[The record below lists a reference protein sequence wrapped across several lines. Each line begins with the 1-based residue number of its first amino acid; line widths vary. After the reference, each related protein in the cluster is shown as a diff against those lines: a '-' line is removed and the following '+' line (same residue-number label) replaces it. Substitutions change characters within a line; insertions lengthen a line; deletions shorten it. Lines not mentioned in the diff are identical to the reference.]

1 MKSVIEAEFGKP
13 LEEVFLDFE
22 RTPIASASLAQ
33 VHKAK
38 LKDGTPV
45 AVKVRTRRELQ
56 CTGQF
61 SHNTLHTKVQYK
73 GLRKQVEGD
82 LWTTKV
88 LLTALGKLFPDLEY
102 TWMLP
107 EFEENIR
114 TELQFN
120 QVLPLPASSWSLIL
134 ILISRGVE

>member
-1 MKSVIEAEFGKP
+1 MVEAEFGKP

-56 CTGQF
+56 CTGQL
-61 SHNTLHTKVQYK
+61 SYKTLHTKVQYK
-73 GLRKQVEGD
+73 GLRKEVEGD

-134 ILISRGVE
+134 SLISRGVE